1 MKKLL
6 LETKWVGALAVI
18 LFALV
23 VSYYVSGW
31 ASTFIKQVRP
41 TVVAELSEFL
51 PITLENGEIVNPQGA
66 YIRKTYGKTYG
77 PQNMP
82 INIVLDTRSDSL
94 SSDEIREQGLY
105 VSRKYIYAVS
115 KQKTEIRSFEDMPNA
130 TIDRQLLEAGADWLE
145 QNAGIYIFGTL
156 FLSLALIMALASLIY
171 AALIQLLIGKMI
183 KVNFARTLRVTTLGY
198 VALAI
203 FGMAVF
209 SVGMIVKFV
218 LLLAANYGVAKYV
231 PQSA

>member
-6 LETKWVGALAVI
+6 LETKWIGALAVI

-23 VSYYVSGW
+23 VSYYVSDW

-41 TVVAELSEFL
+41 TAVAELSEFL
-51 PITLENGEIVNPQGA
+51 PITLENGEIVDPQGA
-66 YIRKTYGKTYG
+66 YIRKTYG

-94 SSDEIREQGLY
+94 SSDEISEQGLY

-130 TIDRQLLEAGADWLE
+130 TIDRQLLEAGADWME
-145 QNAGIYIFGTL
+145 QNAGTYIFGTL
-156 FLSLALIMALASLIY
+156 FLSLALFMALASLIY

-183 KVNFARTLRVTTLGY
+183 KVNFARTLRVTTLCY

-209 SVGMIVKFV
+209 SIGVIVKFV
-218 LLLAANYGVAKYV
+218 LLLAANYGVAKCV